1 MRSWLIAAASLCL
14 ALPASGQPTPA
25 AFDAARAS
33 SEVANLLAQRNLDAA
48 ADTAARLMEGTSA
61 AKLKDVFQL
70 VNGLGQS
77 QYSDLVYSRDYG
89 KTEKD
94 LIYKIDFDKAF
105 LYVRFLYHVDNGAWR
120 LIHIYLKTEND
131 EPLPKDWG
139 HIYPQ

>member
-1 MRSWLIAAASLCL
+1 MIVAASLCL
-14 ALPASGQPTPA
+14 ALPASAQPSPP
-25 AFDAARAS
+25 AFDATRAS

-105 LYVRFLYHVDNGAWR
+105 LYVRFLYLVDNGAWR